1 MKADITYPVVER
13 KDAFNLFLSQF
24 RGALEGL
31 TAEEVLLHWKQSEKK
46 KKWRNDQQKVEMI
59 SKNMQAK
66 YAINVLCCKSVD

>member
-13 KDAFNLFLSQF
+13 KDAFNLFFSQL

-46 KKWRNDQQKVEMI
+46 KK
-59 SKNMQAK
+59 
-66 YAINVLCCKSVD
+66 